1 MLKIASASACSG
13 IRLLYKRVWK
23 GTTIGKILSNRAY
36 AGTVE
41 ALKTEAVEPRRRSK
55 TTYGKTS
62 SRLRPTEE
70 RIKLEGLVSRP
81 VVTEDEFQW
90 VQERRRFNQRFASK
104 NTRNRDYLLKGIIKC
119 VLCGRVYTGVC
130 RKSLA
135 YYYCRGRAKTDWGA
149 EKCPAGK
156 LNAPELEEAVF
167 GTVSGFLND
176 PEIYLGEM
184 GRRQALH
191 RDTIESLTRELQ
203 ALEGRSRE
211 ERETEANILRLA
223 ASHNFSDEVLEQ
235 ELNLT
240 QVRQRWIA
248 ERRELLSRR
257 ITDLETRFVDPE
269 TMNIL
274 HQRLQD
280 RLAGATGQ
288 DRRFVLEAVGA
299 TILAQGDGS
308 WELELLV
315 PRAVST
321 ETQEPQIVNTG
332 PRLGWG

>member
-1 MLKIASASACSG
+1 MLKIASACSG
-13 IRLLYKRVWK
+13 IRILYKRVWK

-130 RKSLA
+130 RKNLA
-135 YYYCRGRAKTDWGA
+135 YFYCRGRAKTDWGA

-156 LNAPELEEAVF
+156 LNARV
-167 GTVSGFLND
+167 
-176 PEIYLGEM
+176 
-184 GRRQALH
+184 R
-191 RDTIESLTRELQ
+191 
-203 ALEGRSRE
+203 RSRLRNGVRVP
-211 ERETEANILRLA
+211 ER
-223 ASHNFSDEVLEQ
+223 
-235 ELNLT
+235 
-240 QVRQRWIA
+240 
-248 ERRELLSRR
+248 
-257 ITDLETRFVDPE
+257 P
-269 TMNIL
+269 
-274 HQRLQD
+274 
-280 RLAGATGQ
+280 
-288 DRRFVLEAVGA
+288 
-299 TILAQGDGS
+299 
-308 WELELLV
+308 
-315 PRAVST
+315 
-321 ETQEPQIVNTG
+321 
-332 PRLGWG
+332 